1 MHESSIAH
9 FQLSKQNLSAV
20 PDKVPL
26 LLCLHL
32 YSSLLL
38 QLDLVH
44 LLDRQGPVIFQLVK
58 RPNGPSPSWMWKLYQ
73 SDTKLLALRWTNTSP
88 ERSSLGQQSK
98 QRLHYSDQ
106 PYWDGAE
113 FVSHRETNCS
123 FKVVESCWLIQTW
136 NLSPLRLQ
144 KHLRITWFG
153 QWTLRYIFISV
164 FHLHST
170 SWLNVGSPG
179 RVYFSW
185 DKEME
190 LNAGSKVCYT

>member
-1 MHESSIAH
+1 MIRFSTPARQAGACL
-9 FQLSKQNLSAV
+9 F
-20 PDKVPL
+20 PL
-26 LLCLHL
+26 LK
-32 YSSLLL
+32 
-38 QLDLVH
+38 
-44 LLDRQGPVIFQLVK
+44 PPN
-58 RPNGPSPSWMWKLYQ
+58 RPTPSWMWKLYQ
-73 SDTKLLALRWTNTSP
+73 SDTKLLALKWTSTSP
-88 ERSSLGQQSK
+88 EGSSLGQQSK
-98 QRLHYSDQ
+98 QGLGYTNK
-106 PYWDGAE
+106 PYWDEAE
-113 FVSHRETNCS
+113 FVSHRQTNCS
-123 FKVVESCWLIQTW
+123 FKAVESCWFIQTC

-190 LNAGSKVCYT
+190 LKAGSNVDYT